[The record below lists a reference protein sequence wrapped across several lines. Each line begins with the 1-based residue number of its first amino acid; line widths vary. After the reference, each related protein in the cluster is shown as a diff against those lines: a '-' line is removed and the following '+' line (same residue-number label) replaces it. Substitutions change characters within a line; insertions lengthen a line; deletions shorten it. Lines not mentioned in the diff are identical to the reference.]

1 MWGHDPKVEKHRI
14 NLYNLTN
21 LSTIP
26 LQSLTKSQ
34 NKKKL
39 ILFLFTYSSMYV
51 ALKKKKNYFFF
62 CPNCTLSIVLA
73 AIMKSDKNTMIF
85 LSLK

>member
-51 ALKKKKNYFFF
+51 ALKKKKTIF
-62 CPNCTLSIVLA
+62 
-73 AIMKSDKNTMIF
+73 F
-85 LSLK
+85 LSQLHIVYCVGRYHEKW

>member
-1 MWGHDPKVEKHRI
+1 MWGHDPKVEKHQI

-51 ALKKKKNYFFF
+51 ALKKKKTIFF

>member
-1 MWGHDPKVEKHRI
+1 MWGHDPKVEKHQI

-51 ALKKKKNYFFF
+51 ALKKKYFFF
-62 CPNCTLSIVLA
+62 LSQLHIVYCVGRYHE
-73 AIMKSDKNTMIF
+73 KW
-85 LSLK
+85 